1 MSPVRILLW
10 LTHVSLP
17 IAGLWVL
24 IAQPRLDHEFQHHG
38 VHFWLILGAAAV
50 SLALA
55 VLLLRAARNHR
66 DMRLILVSLVF
77 QLNSGF
83 LGLHA
88 LATPGIIL
96 STPNVGFTA
105 AVPVGL
111 VLGGLAALASAVEYG
126 PTARAHRYTEV
137 LAALPITLMAIWA
150 LLSLTRV
157 PPFDAVPDPAE
168 VQGPLVAATFV
179 GAACYLAAAARY
191 AYLYFR
197 QRGTVLLSVLTAFVL
212 LAEALFAVGFGRSWR
227 VSWWE
232 WHVLLGVAF
241 ALIAISA
248 HRSFRREGST
258 RGLFDSVTLR
268 STVAAIHRDYAHA
281 LEEMVAAMDRR
292 ASGGVDAAEP
302 LGSVGQELAR
312 RFGLTERQL
321 AVLQQS
327 AQALGNEREQVRRLG
342 ALVAVGERASVI
354 RGERELLAEIQRLAA
369 AAFDRDIVR
378 IGVLRQGRLHFEDGH
393 PPNPAAVTFPL
404 LVKGFRAGVL
414 ELTRTAAASAPIP
427 EPARQSSPPSPSPAP
442 PSTPPS
448 ADPGLPAA
456 PLALAQPIPPI
467 QRERMGFAWRPTP
480 TPGTPAPPVPP
491 TGPPPI
497 APATSAYLPTTPGP
511 AAGRTVPPPVTPA
524 TSAQPPT
531 APGPAAGRTVPPPTT
546 PATSAQPPTAPG
558 PAAGSSQAAPPP
570 RSSGSGTPAR
580 ASGHGGVSGQAGPVP
595 GFGVAGGERP
605 GTASG
610 FGGPPTGPGPAVRP
624 AVALGA
630 GEEAVA
636 RSFAAQTSTVL
647 ENARLYQQL
656 DGLFRSYMSPA
667 VATALIADPSQ
678 AGLGGEIHEV
688 SVLMADL
695 RGFTPFAERVGP
707 EQVMRMLNTY
717 YGVIVPEILAQGGT
731 VVQFV
736 GDAVMAIFNAPVR
749 QPDHVLRAARAGLA
763 LQRAVQGVRDRVDIA
778 HRDDWPMFR
787 VGVNTGPAVVGN
799 VGAAQMRNF
808 TAIGDTTNLAARLE
822 SLAEPGTVV
831 VGPLTRTR
839 LGDRAVGRDRGA
851 FDIKGKR
858 DPVTVYELEA
868 LR

>member
-10 LTHVSLP
+10 LVHVSLP
-17 IAGLWVL
+17 ALGLWVL
-24 IAQPRLDHEFQHHG
+24 VARPHLDHEFQHHG
-38 VHFWLILGAAAV
+38 VHFWLILGAAV
-50 SLALA
+50 VALVLG
-55 VLLLRAARNHR
+55 VLLLRAARAHR

-77 QLNSGF
+77 QLNAGF

-96 STPNVGFTA
+96 SAPNVGFTT
-105 AVPVGL
+105 AVPVGM
-111 VLGGLAALASAVEYG
+111 VLGGFAALASAVEY
-126 PTARAHRYTEV
+126 PPDARVHRYTDL
-137 LAALPITLMAIWA
+137 LAALPITLMVVWA

-157 PPFDAVPDPAE
+157 PPFDAVPDPSEA
-168 VQGPLVAATFV
+168 QGPLVAAVFV
-179 GAACYLAAAARY
+179 GAACYLVAAVRY
-191 AYLYFR
+191 AYLYYR
-197 QRGTVLLSVLTAFVL
+197 NRGTVVLSVLTAFVL

-241 ALIAISA
+241 ALIALST
-248 HRSFRREGST
+248 HLTFLREGSA

-268 STVAAIHRDYAHA
+268 STLDAIHRDYARA
-281 LEEMVAAMDRR
+281 LEEMVAALDQR
-292 ASGGVDAAEP
+292 ASGGVAAAEP
-302 LGSVGQELAR
+302 LGAVGQELAR
-312 RFGLTERQL
+312 RFGLTERQV

-327 AQALGNEREQVRRLG
+327 ARAVGSEREQVRRLG
-342 ALVAVGERASVI
+342 ALVAVGERSSVI
-354 RGERELLAEIQRLAA
+354 RGEQQLLAEIQRLATY
-369 AAFDRDIVR
+369 AFEGDTVR
-378 IGVLRQGRLHFEDGH
+378 IGVLRRGRLHFEDGG
-393 PPNPAAVTFPL
+393 PPNPGAHAFPL
-404 LVKGFRAGVL
+404 MVKGFRAGVL
-414 ELTRTAAASAPIP
+414 ELARTTAPAKAAAEP
-427 EPARQSSPPSPSPAP
+427 EVSSGAV
-442 PSTPPS
+442 TR
-448 ADPGLPAA
+448 ALNATGLRRGTA
-456 PLALAQPIPPI
+456 
-467 QRERMGFAWRPTP
+467 GFAL
-480 TPGTPAPPVPP
+480 PG
-491 TGPPPI
+491 
-497 APATSAYLPTTPGP
+497 
-511 AAGRTVPPPVTPA
+511 AAGRA
-524 TSAQPPT
+524 GAQ
-531 APGPAAGRTVPPPTT
+531 A
-546 PATSAQPPTAPG
+546 
-558 PAAGSSQAAPPP
+558 
-570 RSSGSGTPAR
+570 
-580 ASGHGGVSGQAGPVP
+580 PVP
-595 GFGVAGGERP
+595 
-605 GTASG
+605 
-610 FGGPPTGPGPAVRP
+610 
-624 AVALGA
+624 LGA
-630 GEEAVA
+630 AEQAVA
-636 RSFAAQTSTVL
+636 RSFAAQASVVL

-717 YGVIVPEILAQGGT
+717 YTAIVPEILTEGGT

-749 QPDHVLRAARAGLA
+749 QPDHALRAARAGLA
-763 LQRAVQGVRDRVDIA
+763 LQRAVAGVRERVDVA

-799 VGAAQMRNF
+799 VGAPQMRNF

-839 LGDRAVGRDRGA
+839 LGDRAVVRDRGA

>member
-1 MSPVRILLW
+1 MFPVRILLW
-10 LTHVSLP
+10 LVHVSLP
-17 IAGLWVL
+17 AAGLWLL
-24 IAQPRLDHEFQHHG
+24 IARPQLDHEFMHQG
-38 VHFWLILGAAAV
+38 VHFWLILGAAVV
-50 SLALA
+50 SLALG
-55 VLLLRAARNHR
+55 VLLLRAARANR

-88 LATPGIIL
+88 LATPGVIL
-96 STPNVGFTA
+96 DTANVGFTA
-105 AVPVGL
+105 AVPVGM
-111 VLGGLAALASAVEYG
+111 VLGGFAALASAVEYG
-126 PTARAHRYTEV
+126 PTARAHRFTEV
-137 LAALPITLMAIWA
+137 LAALPITLMVVWA
-150 LLSLTRV
+150 LLSLTKV

-168 VQGPLVAATFV
+168 VQGPLIVATYLGAT
-179 GAACYLAAAARY
+179 CYLVATVRY
-191 AYLYFR
+191 VYLYFR
-197 QRGTVLLSVLTAFVL
+197 NRGTVLLSVLTAFVL
-212 LAEALFAVGFGRSWR
+212 LAEALFAVGFGRSWQL
-227 VSWWE
+227 SWWE
-232 WHVLLGVAF
+232 WHVLLGAAF

-248 HRSFRREGST
+248 HRTFLREGSA

-268 STVAAIHRDYAHA
+268 STVAAIHRDYARA
-281 LEEMVAAMDRR
+281 LEEMVSALDQR
-292 ASGGVDAAEP
+292 ASGGVSATEP
-302 LGSVGQELAR
+302 LGAVGQELAR
-312 RFGLTERQL
+312 RFGLTERQI

-327 AQALGNEREQVRRLG
+327 AQAVGNEREQVRRLG
-342 ALVAVGERASVI
+342 ALVAVGERSSVI
-354 RGERELLAEIQRLAA
+354 RGERQLLAEIQRLAA
-369 AAFDRDIVR
+369 YAFDRDTVR
-378 IGVLRQGRLHFEDGH
+378 IGIVRQGRLHFEDGH

-404 LVKGFRAGVL
+404 TVKGFQAGVL
-414 ELTRTAAASAPIP
+414 ELTRSATSAAPTPELAPPIPTPAPIP
-427 EPARQSSPPSPSPAP
+427 VQPHPQSHSAR
-442 PSTPPS
+442 T
-448 ADPGLPAA
+448 
-456 PLALAQPIPPI
+456 
-467 QRERMGFAWRPTP
+467 GFAWRPAPAPGRPPLAPGTGPQPAVPSGRPHPPFGHGPGNGSARVTPHQGTSGQQGPVTRAFAATGVGRPSP
-480 TPGTPAPPVPP
+480 TPGLGAP
-491 TGPPPI
+491 
-497 APATSAYLPTTPGP
+497 LPQS
-511 AAGRTVPPPVTPA
+511 V
-524 TSAQPPT
+524 
-531 APGPAAGRTVPPPTT
+531 
-546 PATSAQPPTAPG
+546 
-558 PAAGSSQAAPPP
+558 
-570 RSSGSGTPAR
+570 
-580 ASGHGGVSGQAGPVP
+580 
-595 GFGVAGGERP
+595 
-605 GTASG
+605 
-610 FGGPPTGPGPAVRP
+610 
-624 AVALGA
+624 LGA
-630 GEEAVA
+630 GEQAVA
-636 RSFAAQTSTVL
+636 RSFAAQASTVL

-749 QPDHVLRAARAGLA
+749 QQDHVLRAARAGLA
-763 LQRAVQGVRDRVDIA
+763 LQRAVKGVRDRIDVA

-831 VGPLTRTR
+831 VGPLTRAR
-839 LGDRAVGRDRGA
+839 LGDRAVVRDRGA

>member
-10 LTHVSLP
+10 LVHVSLP
-17 IAGLWVL
+17 AAGLWLL
-24 IAQPRLDHEFQHHG
+24 IARPHLDHEYQHHG
-38 VHFWLILGAAAV
+38 VHFWLILGAAVV

-55 VLLLRAARNHR
+55 ILLLRAARSHR

-77 QLNSGF
+77 QLNAGF

-96 STPNVGFTA
+96 SSPNVGFTA

-126 PTARAHRYTEV
+126 PTARVHRYTEV
-137 LAALPITLMAIWA
+137 LAALPITLMAVWA
-150 LLSLTRV
+150 LLSLTKV

-168 VQGPLVAATFV
+168 VQGPLVAAAFL
-179 GAACYLAAAARY
+179 GAGCYLVAAGRY
-191 AYLYFR
+191 AYLYWR
-197 QRGTVLLSVLTAFVL
+197 NRGLVLLSVLTAFVL

-232 WHVLLGVAF
+232 WHVLLGAAF

-248 HRSFRREGST
+248 HRTFRREGST

-268 STVAAIHRDYAHA
+268 STVNAIQRDYARA
-281 LEEMVAAMDRR
+281 LEEMVAAMDQR
-292 ASGGVDAAEP
+292 ASGGVPAAAP
-302 LGSVGQELAR
+302 LGAVGQRLAR
-312 RFGLTERQL
+312 RFGLTERQV

-342 ALVAVGERASVI
+342 ALVAVGERSSVI
-354 RGERELLAEIQRLAA
+354 RGERELLAEIQRLANY
-369 AAFDRDIVR
+369 AFDRDTVR
-378 IGVLRQGRLHFEDGH
+378 IGILRQGRLFFEDGR
-393 PPNPAAVTFPL
+393 PADPAAFAFPL
-404 LVKGFRAGVL
+404 MVKGFQAGVL
-414 ELTRTAAASAPIP
+414 ELTRPATTSAP
-427 EPARQSSPPSPSPAP
+427 
-442 PSTPPS
+442 
-448 ADPGLPAA
+448 
-456 PLALAQPIPPI
+456 PIP
-467 QRERMGFAWRPTP
+467 
-480 TPGTPAPPVPP
+480 
-491 TGPPPI
+491 
-497 APATSAYLPTTPGP
+497 LGP
-511 AAGRTVPPPVTPA
+511 AE
-524 TSAQPPT
+524 Q
-531 APGPAAGRTVPPPTT
+531 
-546 PATSAQPPTAPG
+546 
-558 PAAGSSQAAPPP
+558 
-570 RSSGSGTPAR
+570 
-580 ASGHGGVSGQAGPVP
+580 
-595 GFGVAGGERP
+595 
-605 GTASG
+605 
-610 FGGPPTGPGPAVRP
+610 
-624 AVALGA
+624 
-630 GEEAVA
+630 AVA

-678 AGLGGEIHEV
+678 AGLGGELHEV

-707 EQVMRMLNTY
+707 GAVVRMLNTY

-736 GDAVMAIFNAPVR
+736 GDAVMALFNAPVR
-749 QPDHVLRAARAGLA
+749 QQDHALRAARAGLA
-763 LQRAVQGVRDRVDIA
+763 LQCAVKEVRDRVDVA

-787 VGVNTGPAVVGN
+787 VGVNTGPALVGN
-799 VGAAQMRNF
+799 IGAPQMRNF

-831 VGPLTRTR
+831 VGPLTRAR
-839 LGDRAVGRDRGA
+839 LGDRAVVRDRGA

>member
-10 LTHVSLP
+10 LVHVSLP
-17 IAGLWVL
+17 ALGLWVL
-24 IAQPRLDHEFQHHG
+24 VARPHLDHEFQHHG
-38 VHFWLILGAAAV
+38 VHFWLILGAAV
-50 SLALA
+50 VALVLG
-55 VLLLRAARNHR
+55 VLLLRAARAHR

-77 QLNSGF
+77 QLNAGF

-96 STPNVGFTA
+96 SAPNVGFTT
-105 AVPVGL
+105 AVPVGM
-111 VLGGLAALASAVEYG
+111 VLGGFAALASAVEY
-126 PTARAHRYTEV
+126 PPDARVHRYTDL
-137 LAALPITLMAIWA
+137 LAALPITLMVVWA

-157 PPFDAVPDPAE
+157 PPFDAVPDPSEA
-168 VQGPLVAATFV
+168 QGPLVAAVFV
-179 GAACYLAAAARY
+179 GAVCYLVAAVRY
-191 AYLYFR
+191 AYLYYR
-197 QRGTVLLSVLTAFVL
+197 NRGTVVLSVLTAFVL

-241 ALIAISA
+241 ALIALST
-248 HRSFRREGST
+248 HLTFLREGSA

-268 STVAAIHRDYAHA
+268 STLDAIHRDYARA
-281 LEEMVAAMDRR
+281 LEEMVAALDQR
-292 ASGGVDAAEP
+292 ASGGVAAAEP
-302 LGSVGQELAR
+302 LGAVGQELAR
-312 RFGLTERQL
+312 RFGLTERQV

-327 AQALGNEREQVRRLG
+327 ARAVGSEREQVRRLG
-342 ALVAVGERASVI
+342 ALVAVGERSSVI
-354 RGERELLAEIQRLAA
+354 RGEQQLLAEIQRLATY
-369 AAFDRDIVR
+369 AFEGDTVR
-378 IGVLRQGRLHFEDGH
+378 IGVLRRGRLHFEDGG
-393 PPNPAAVTFPL
+393 PPNPDAHAFPL
-404 LVKGFRAGVL
+404 MVKGFHAGVL
-414 ELTRTAAASAPIP
+414 ELARTTAPAKAAGHDHPGARRGFGWRPVGGASAGIDD
-427 EPARQSSPPSPSPAP
+427 SPGAVTRALDATGLRR
-442 PSTPPS
+442 ST
-448 ADPGLPAA
+448 AGFAA
-456 PLALAQPIPPI
+456 PETAGRAGAQ
-467 QRERMGFAWRPTP
+467 A
-480 TPGTPAPPVPP
+480 PGQPVP
-491 TGPPPI
+491 
-497 APATSAYLPTTPGP
+497 
-511 AAGRTVPPPVTPA
+511 
-524 TSAQPPT
+524 
-531 APGPAAGRTVPPPTT
+531 
-546 PATSAQPPTAPG
+546 
-558 PAAGSSQAAPPP
+558 
-570 RSSGSGTPAR
+570 
-580 ASGHGGVSGQAGPVP
+580 
-595 GFGVAGGERP
+595 
-605 GTASG
+605 
-610 FGGPPTGPGPAVRP
+610 
-624 AVALGA
+624 LGA
-630 GEEAVA
+630 AEQAVA
-636 RSFAAQTSTVL
+636 RSFAAQASVVL

-717 YGVIVPEILAQGGT
+717 YTAIVPEILAQGGT

-749 QPDHVLRAARAGLA
+749 QPDHALRAARAGLA
-763 LQRAVQGVRDRVDIA
+763 LQRAVAGVRERVDVA

-799 VGAAQMRNF
+799 VGAPQMRNF

-839 LGDRAVGRDRGA
+839 LGDRAVVRDRGA

>member
-1 MSPVRILLW
+1 MSPVRMLLW
-10 LTHVSLP
+10 LVHVSLP
-17 IAGLWVL
+17 IAGLWLLV
-24 IAQPRLDHEFQHHG
+24 ARPQLDHEFQHHG
-38 VHFWLILGAAAV
+38 IHFWLILGAALV

-55 VLLLRAARNHR
+55 VLLLRAGRNHR

-96 STPNVGFTA
+96 SSSNVGFTA

-137 LAALPITLMAIWA
+137 LGALPITLMAVWA

-168 VQGPLVAATFV
+168 VQGPLVAAAFL
-179 GAACYLAAAARY
+179 GAACYLVAAGRY
-191 AYLYFR
+191 AYLYLR
-197 QRGTVLLSVLTAFVL
+197 NRGTVVLSVLTAFVL

-232 WHVLLGVAF
+232 WHVLLGAAF

-248 HRSFRREGST
+248 HRTFVREGSA

-268 STVAAIHRDYAHA
+268 STVQAIQRDYARA
-281 LEEMVAAMDRR
+281 LEEMVAAMDQR
-292 ASGGVDAAEP
+292 ATGGVAAAEP
-302 LGSVGQELAR
+302 LGAVGQRLAR
-312 RFGLTERQL
+312 RFGLTERQV

-342 ALVAVGERASVI
+342 ALVAVGERSSVI
-354 RGERELLAEIQRLAA
+354 RGERQLLGEIQRLASF
-369 AAFDRDIVR
+369 AFDRDIVR
-378 IGVLRQGRLHFEDGH
+378 IGILRQGRLYFEDGYPPH
-393 PPNPAAVTFPL
+393 PGSFQFPL
-404 LVKGFRAGVL
+404 MVKGFQAGVL
-414 ELTRTAAASAPIP
+414 EITRPAAPSV
-427 EPARQSSPPSPSPAP
+427 PPSP
-442 PSTPPS
+442 
-448 ADPGLPAA
+448 PG
-456 PLALAQPIPPI
+456 
-467 QRERMGFAWRPTP
+467 
-480 TPGTPAPPVPP
+480 
-491 TGPPPI
+491 
-497 APATSAYLPTTPGP
+497 
-511 AAGRTVPPPVTPA
+511 
-524 TSAQPPT
+524 
-531 APGPAAGRTVPPPTT
+531 APGPAVP
-546 PATSAQPPTAPG
+546 
-558 PAAGSSQAAPPP
+558 
-570 RSSGSGTPAR
+570 
-580 ASGHGGVSGQAGPVP
+580 
-595 GFGVAGGERP
+595 
-605 GTASG
+605 
-610 FGGPPTGPGPAVRP
+610 
-624 AVALGA
+624 LGA
-630 GEEAVA
+630 AEQAVA
-636 RSFAAQTSTVL
+636 RSFAAQASTVL

-678 AGLGGEIHEV
+678 AGLGGELHEV

-707 EQVMRMLNTY
+707 SEVVRMLNTY

-736 GDAVMAIFNAPVR
+736 GDAVMALFNAPVR
-749 QPDHVLRAARAGLA
+749 QHDHALRAARAGMA
-763 LQRAVQGVRDRVDIA
+763 LQRAVREVRERVDVA

-787 VGVNTGPAVVGN
+787 VGVNTGPALVGN
-799 VGAAQMRNF
+799 VGAPQMRNF

-831 VGPLTRTR
+831 VGPLTRAR
-839 LGDRAVGRDRGA
+839 LGEHAVVRDLGA

-858 DPVTVYELEA
+858 DPVSVYELEA

>member
-10 LTHVSLP
+10 LVHVSLP
-17 IAGLWVL
+17 ALGLWVL
-24 IAQPRLDHEFQHHG
+24 VARPHLDHEFQHHG
-38 VHFWLILGAAAV
+38 VHFWLILGAAV
-50 SLALA
+50 VALVLG
-55 VLLLRAARNHR
+55 VLLLRAARAHR

-77 QLNSGF
+77 QLNAGF

-96 STPNVGFTA
+96 SAPNVGFTT
-105 AVPVGL
+105 AVPVGM
-111 VLGGLAALASAVEYG
+111 VLGGFAALASAVEY
-126 PTARAHRYTEV
+126 PPDARVHRYTDL
-137 LAALPITLMAIWA
+137 LAALPITLMVVWA

-157 PPFDAVPDPAE
+157 PPFDAVPDPSEA
-168 VQGPLVAATFV
+168 QGPLVAAVFV
-179 GAACYLAAAARY
+179 GAVCYLVAAVRY
-191 AYLYFR
+191 AYLYYR
-197 QRGTVLLSVLTAFVL
+197 NRGTVVLSVLTAFVL

-241 ALIAISA
+241 ALIALST
-248 HRSFRREGST
+248 HLTFLREGSA

-268 STVAAIHRDYAHA
+268 STLDAIHRDYARA
-281 LEEMVAAMDRR
+281 LEEMVAALDQR
-292 ASGGVDAAEP
+292 ASGGVAAAEP
-302 LGSVGQELAR
+302 LGAVGQELAR
-312 RFGLTERQL
+312 RFGLTERQV

-327 AQALGNEREQVRRLG
+327 ARAVGSEREQVRRLG
-342 ALVAVGERASVI
+342 ALVAVGERSSVI
-354 RGERELLAEIQRLAA
+354 RGEQQLLAEIQRLATY
-369 AAFDRDIVR
+369 AFEGDTVR
-378 IGVLRQGRLHFEDGH
+378 IGVLRRGRLHFEDGG
-393 PPNPAAVTFPL
+393 PPNPGAHAFPL
-404 LVKGFRAGVL
+404 MVKGFHAGVL
-414 ELTRTAAASAPIP
+414 ELARTAAPAKAAAEP
-427 EPARQSSPPSPSPAP
+427 EVSSGAV
-442 PSTPPS
+442 TR
-448 ADPGLPAA
+448 ALNATGLRRGTA
-456 PLALAQPIPPI
+456 
-467 QRERMGFAWRPTP
+467 GFAVPRTAGRAGAQA
-480 TPGTPAPPVPP
+480 PGQPVP
-491 TGPPPI
+491 
-497 APATSAYLPTTPGP
+497 
-511 AAGRTVPPPVTPA
+511 
-524 TSAQPPT
+524 
-531 APGPAAGRTVPPPTT
+531 
-546 PATSAQPPTAPG
+546 
-558 PAAGSSQAAPPP
+558 
-570 RSSGSGTPAR
+570 
-580 ASGHGGVSGQAGPVP
+580 
-595 GFGVAGGERP
+595 
-605 GTASG
+605 
-610 FGGPPTGPGPAVRP
+610 
-624 AVALGA
+624 LGA
-630 GEEAVA
+630 AEQAVA
-636 RSFAAQTSTVL
+636 RSFAAQASVVL

-717 YGVIVPEILAQGGT
+717 YTAIVPEILAQGGT

-749 QPDHVLRAARAGLA
+749 QPDHALRAARAGLA
-763 LQRAVQGVRDRVDIA
+763 LQRAVAGVRERVDVA

-799 VGAAQMRNF
+799 VGAPQMRNF

-839 LGDRAVGRDRGA
+839 LGDRAVVRDRGA